1 MASKAPL
8 FSPRPPDTALLSL
21 YLSLDKLERRKHF
34 ACTLRTAEMVGVS
47 RRTIQLW
54 IELGQIQAIRVSKKY
69 QVYLHSVQEYLN
81 DAMAASLGGAGES
94 RKAASAPVPRPN

>member
-1 MASKAPL
+1 MTSKQAPL
-8 FSPRPPDTALLSL
+8 FFPKPPHTSLLDL
-21 YLSLDKLERRKHF
+21 YLSLDKLEKRRQF

-69 QVYLHSVQEYLN
+69 QVYLSSVQDYLN
-81 DAMAASLGGAGES
+81 ETMAA
-94 RKAASAPVPRPN
+94 AS